1 MKLFMANFAKNK
13 KKRQQWRVNQN
24 LADENANNI

>member
-1 MKLFMANFAKNK
+1 MKLLMTNFAKT

-24 LADENANNI
+24 LADENANDI